1 MLEQEGKHA
10 AECKTSANRALPFT
24 KRRRGGVVS
33 LDDLSKVLGVSIRTL
48 YNDVNA
54 INDCLAGCNVG
65 ALRVASRS
73 VDCGRVDWSR
83 VSELALTAEGPTL
96 SAENRRIM
104 MLLGICCGSART
116 IPSLIEAFE
125 ISRNTVISD
134 IREIKGRVRTFGAI
148 LESAPGKG
156 YCVFGDEREIREIL
170 WNDLQ
175 TLRANDCL
183 GEAKTL
189 LQHAL
194 VNKSGEEIDFYEL
207 CRCLVMQYEVD
218 LGTRVFLDG
227 DGLDLLMIQISWLR
241 SLDGYVIE
249 MGREEQATLISTL
262 SYRSVQCS
270 AAKMRQA
277 GLIVPDQE
285 LLYITSLL
293 LGIKIA
299 GVTRHS
305 DEDAHVSRLAERL
318 AVNFERVSCLN
329 YVDRSIVCQQMSN
342 HIRPLYYRLKYG
354 LQADNPLVNDIRRVY
369 PMSFEFTRRA
379 AIETGL
385 GELSDDELGYLTI
398 YLTAGLDRKMF
409 EEGDTSSE
417 NVLIIGAESNATIEL
432 IKRQILEACGIS
444 FNYTFLELKKV
455 RRWELDRYALVLSL
469 VRMPPQMRQSN
480 VVEAEPFLTGRDFKR
495 IFKVLHSN
503 RIISGYQGMIDEVID
518 IFKENLPSAKQED
531 FDSDRLF
538 FELFRYFSKKPY
550 ETSEKLPQ
558 LDVRSVIEGVTTA
571 PTACTWQD
579 AIRCGCEAICERTGS
594 RTLGDRM
601 NNLVQ
606 SPKIQWYRMT
616 PEIVL
621 VHCPMQGDEHGLIT
635 AEAVDCPGGGV
646 QFPDQRMASAIICLT
661 TIDRYSHWSALY
673 SIYKGM
679 GSLDSIFTPI
689 C

>member
-1 MLEQEGKHA
+1 MSEGG
-10 AECKTSANRALPFT
+10 SPI
-24 KRRRGGVVS
+24 S
-33 LDDLSKVLGVSIRTL
+33 LDDLSRALGVSVRTL

-54 INDCLAGCNVG
+54 INDCLSRAGLG
-65 ALRVASRS
+65 GLRVVSRC
-73 VDCGRVDWSR
+73 VEGGQVDWSR
-83 VSELALTAEGPTL
+83 VSELAVTSDDPAL
-96 SAENRRIM
+96 SAEDRRIM
-104 MLLGICCGSART
+104 MLLSICCGGVET
-116 IPSLIEAFE
+116 IPSLMEAFGV
-125 ISRNTVISD
+125 SRNTVISD
-134 IREIKGRVRTFGAI
+134 IREIKTRVRSFGAF

-175 TLRANDCL
+175 TLRGNDCL
-183 GEAKTL
+183 GEAKSL

-194 VNKSGEEIDFYEL
+194 VAKSGEEIDFYEL
-207 CRCLVMQYEVD
+207 CRCLVRQYETDVD
-218 LGTRVFLDG
+218 TRVFLDG

-241 SLDGYVIE
+241 SLDGCVIE
-249 MGREEQATLISTL
+249 MGREEQTTLIGTL

-293 LGIKIA
+293 LGIKTA
-299 GVTRHS
+299 SVARHS

-369 PMSFEFTRRA
+369 PMSFEFTKRA
-379 AIETGL
+379 AIETEL

-432 IKRQILEACGIS
+432 IKRQILETCGIS
-444 FNYTFLELKKV
+444 FTYTFAELKKV

-469 VRMPPQMRQSN
+469 VRMPLHMRQPN
-480 VVEAEPFLTGRDFKR
+480 VVETEPFLTDRDFKQ

-503 RIISGYQGMIDEVID
+503 RIISRYRGMIDEVID
-518 IFKENLPSAKQED
+518 IFKENLPSARQED

-550 ETSEKLPQ
+550 EMSEKIPQ
-558 LDVRSVIEGVTTA
+558 VDAARVIEGVTA
-571 PTACTWQD
+571 ASAGSTWQD
-579 AIRCGCEAICERTGS
+579 AILLGCESICGRTGS
-594 RTLGDRM
+594 RTLTERM
-601 NNLVQ
+601 HNLVQ
-606 SPKIQWYRMT
+606 SPKIQWYRMM

-621 VHCPMQGDEHGLIT
+621 VHCPMQGDEHGLVT
-635 AEAVDCPGGGV
+635 AEVVDCPGGGV
-646 QFPDQRMASAIICLT
+646 RFPDQRMASTVICLT
-661 TIDRYSHWSALY
+661 TVDRYSHWSALY
-673 SIYKGM
+673 SIYKGL
-679 GSLDSIFTPI
+679 GSPTSSSLAIDARG
-689 C
+689 

>member
-1 MLEQEGKHA
+1 M
-10 AECKTSANRALPFT
+10 
-24 KRRRGGVVS
+24 
-33 LDDLSKVLGVSIRTL
+33 
-48 YNDVNA
+48 
-54 INDCLAGCNVG
+54 
-65 ALRVASRS
+65 
-73 VDCGRVDWSR
+73 
-83 VSELALTAEGPTL
+83 
-96 SAENRRIM
+96 
-104 MLLGICCGSART
+104 
-116 IPSLIEAFE
+116 
-125 ISRNTVISD
+125 
-134 IREIKGRVRTFGAI
+134 
-148 LESAPGKG
+148 
-156 YCVFGDEREIREIL
+156 
-170 WNDLQ
+170 
-175 TLRANDCL
+175 
-183 GEAKTL
+183 
-189 LQHAL
+189 
-194 VNKSGEEIDFYEL
+194 
-207 CRCLVMQYEVD
+207 VD

-558 LDVRSVIEGVTTA
+558 LDVCSVIEGVTTA

-646 QFPDQRMASAIICLT
+646 QFPDQRMASTIICLT

-673 SIYKGM
+673 SIYKG
-679 GSLDSIFTPI
+679 IT
-689 C
+689 